1 MNVLIVASVAVS
13 LVCFILYALDR
24 KSKNEEINYSQ
35 AFKMSTLGGLITAGV
50 VFAVT
55 ADTTAIVAEV
65 IKESI
70 PDAQEIF
77 VGTPSF

>member
-35 AFKMSTLGGLITAGV
+35 AFKMSTLGGLITSGV

-55 ADTTAIVAEV
+55 SDMSSVAEIV
-65 IKESI
+65 SAI
-70 PDAQEIF
+70 PAEAQEMF

>member
-1 MNVLIVASVAVS
+1 MNVLLVASIAVS

-35 AFKMSTLGGLITAGV
+35 AFKISTLGGLITSGV

-55 ADTTAIVAEV
+55 SDTSSIADMVS
-65 IKESI
+65 SI
-70 PDAQEIF
+70 PPETQEIF